1 MTAIPESLFRFL
13 GRIFFLLGVLVVGT
27 GCEKPKLRSDTAP
40 ETAESTP
47 PTKASVPASPG
58 LPPPAR
64 SAGQP
69 TSPAGPSTA
78 DTPPVAP
85 TRREDPASRPPPP
98 RPLDPAAR
106 AREYTRVQQKLE
118 AQMLGIRGLESDLAR
133 HSATLT
139 QLRNQLQLT
148 RSRQAGAGRGGI
160 RVERINGQST
170 LIDRKAEARE
180 LEKQISAV
188 EPLVT
193 QLSTALREARQQYV
207 ELSRTAEN
215 LLKE

>member
-1 MTAIPESLFRFL
+1 MTAIPESLPRAL
-13 GRIFFLLGVLVVGT
+13 GRIFLLVALVVGT

-40 ETAESTP
+40 ETEDSAP
-47 PTKASVPASPG
+47 LTKASAPA
-58 LPPPAR
+58 LPPPPR
-64 SAGQP
+64 SAGK
-69 TSPAGPSTA
+69 TTDPAGLSPA

-85 TRREDPASRPPPP
+85 TRRGDPASQPPPPP
-98 RPLDPAAR
+98 RPLDAAAR
-106 AREYTRVQQKLE
+106 AREYTRVQKKLE

-139 QLRNQLQLT
+139 DLRNQLQLT

-160 RVERINGQST
+160 RVERVNGQST

-193 QLSTALREARQQYV
+193 QLSTALQEARQQYV

-215 LLKE
+215 LLQE

>member
-1 MTAIPESLFRFL
+1 MTAIPESLSRVL
-13 GRIFFLLGVLVVGT
+13 GRIFLLGVLVVGT

-47 PTKASVPASPG
+47 LTKGAAPAPPT
-58 LPPPAR
+58 LPPPPR
-64 SAGQP
+64 STGQP
-69 TSPAGPSTA
+69 TSPADATTA
-78 DTPPVAP
+78 DTPPL
-85 TRREDPASRPPPP
+85 RREDPASQPPPP

-118 AQMLGIRGLESDLAR
+118 AQMLGIRGLESDLAH
-133 HSATLT
+133 HSANLT

-148 RSRQAGAGRGGI
+148 RARQAGAGRGGI
-160 RVERINGQST
+160 RVERVNGQST

-207 ELSRTAEN
+207 ELSRSAED